1 MSDENLHSPNART
14 LLNTGE
20 CSFSKANR
28 TKKVWFA
35 TLILSAYTHPSL
47 NLSKIL
53 FRDRKQEQHSCK
65 ITEAPEPESVRDDG
79 LDASSDLNP
88 EKYQFYAK
96 FSSYLTSMFCIL
108 RLHLRVSPSCQHGE
122 GSLILF
128 SFFSPN
134 FLWNSGPLG

>member
-20 CSFSKANR
+20 CSFSKANT

-53 FRDRKQEQHSCK
+53 FKDRKQEHHSCN
-65 ITEAPEPESVRDDG
+65 ITEAPEPDNMRCNGINV
-79 LDASSDLNP
+79 SSDLNP
-88 EKYQFYAK
+88 EKISFIQN
-96 FSSYLTSMFCIL
+96 
-108 RLHLRVSPSCQHGE
+108 
-122 GSLILF
+122 SLLI
-128 SFFSPN
+128 
-134 FLWNSGPLG
+134 